1 MTNIISG
8 LGAGSG
14 IDIQELTR
22 SLVSAERDPAE
33 QRITSKISEIEA
45 SISGWG
51 TVTSGLSLLS
61 SSLQTFN
68 ATDKIRS
75 FEVTSDDESV
85 VQATADGSAR
95 SGDYR
100 IAVSALA
107 ESTSLVSGAF
117 ASKFTELNSGESFSI
132 GVSIGGEVS
141 TLAVETDTPQGLVD
155 TINDSGLGLT
165 ASLVDVSGDGSS
177 FQIILEG
184 QTGVTNALSLDL
196 GSLATVSFTES
207 RAAADAAFDINGV
220 SVSRSS
226 NSIDDLIDG
235 VTFDLRGLSATEVRL
250 SVRADTSDFK
260 QNLEQFV
267 TVYNQMGQIF
277 DELASRDVDPDD
289 PLVGSLAGDSALRRI
304 RSRLET
310 LMFGSS
316 EATSENIRYL
326 SDIGVRIQQDGTL
339 AFESDEF
346 DSAMEN
352 YPEDV
357 ETFLTGNQASADL
370 LTAKGADAGFIGI
383 LTEEIAELTQA
394 DGFARSAT
402 ERLETR
408 LRENEDALVALED
421 RMSRLQDR
429 YIRQFTAMDLAVT
442 QFNQLRESMKDTLAN
457 MPYGPGS
464 KE

>member
-75 FEVTSDDESV
+75 FDVTSNDESV

-117 ASKFTELNSGESFSI
+117 ASKITELNSGESFSI

-184 QTGVTNALSLDL
+184 QTGVANALSLDL

-326 SDIGVRIQQDGTL
+326 SDIGVRFQQDGTL

>member
-33 QRITSKISEIEA
+33 RRITSKISEIEA
-45 SISGWG
+45 GISGWG

-75 FEVTSDDESV
+75 FNVTSNDESV

-107 ESTSLVSGAF
+107 ESTSLVSGVF
-117 ASKFTELNSGESFSI
+117 ASKIAELNSGESFSI

-184 QTGVTNALSLDL
+184 QTGVANALSLDL

-326 SDIGVRIQQDGTL
+326 SDIGVRI
-339 AFESDEF
+339 
-346 DSAMEN
+346 N
-352 YPEDV
+352 
-357 ETFLTGNQASADL
+357 
-370 LTAKGADAGFIGI
+370 GF
-383 LTEEIAELTQA
+383 
-394 DGFARSAT
+394 
-402 ERLETR
+402 
-408 LRENEDALVALED
+408 
-421 RMSRLQDR
+421 
-429 YIRQFTAMDLAVT
+429 
-442 QFNQLRESMKDTLAN
+442 
-457 MPYGPGS
+457 
-464 KE
+464 